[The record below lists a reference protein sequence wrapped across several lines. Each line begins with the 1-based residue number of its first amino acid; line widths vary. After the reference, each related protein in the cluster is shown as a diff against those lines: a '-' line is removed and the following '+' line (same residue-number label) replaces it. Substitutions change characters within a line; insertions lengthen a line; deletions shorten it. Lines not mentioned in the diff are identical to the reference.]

1 MNRIGFNY
9 RFDSASDN
17 IGRAEQNLFLAQQR
31 LSTGKKFTRSSEDPL
46 GGGMVVRSQ
55 RVLDRVIQFKENLTQ
70 AKGAFG
76 VADNALGEITPM
88 LKRASQ
94 LAVQGANGTLDQTQR
109 DAIKQEVSNLK
120 AQIVKLS
127 NSQDAKGN
135 YLFAGQ
141 QTETKPY
148 TVVNDA
154 LVFNGDNLPIN
165 SEVRTG
171 EYMRTNAEGTDSA
184 FQDIFTALTSLED
197 HLAAGQ
203 GQLISNYDLDAI
215 KNASDSFNAIRGQ
228 IGSKM
233 QTVESEL
240 GMNQSRQDDLKKSIS
255 DVQEI
260 DLAEA
265 MVDYQKSE
273 TAYTAALQTA
283 TRGPSL
289 SLLDFMS

>member
-1 MNRIGFNY
+1 MSRIGFNY
-9 RFDSASDN
+9 RFDSAATHL
-17 IGRAEQNLFLAQQR
+17 GRAEENLFLAQQR
-31 LSTGKKFTRSSEDPL
+31 LSTGKVFTRSSENPL
-46 GGGMVVRSQ
+46 AGGIVVRTQ
-55 RVLDRVIQFKENLTQ
+55 RVLDRAVQFKENLTQ
-70 AKGAFG
+70 AKAALGT
-76 VADNALGEITPM
+76 ADNALGEIAPM
-88 LKRASQ
+88 LKRANQ
-94 LAVQGANGTLDQTQR
+94 LAISGANGTLDQTQR
-109 DAIKQEVSNLK
+109 DAIKDEVANLK
-120 AQIVKLS
+120 EQIVKLS
-127 NSQDAKGN
+127 NSQDARGR

-148 TVVNDA
+148 VVEDGA
-154 LVFNGDNLPIN
+154 LVFRGDGLSIN

-171 EYMRTNAEGTDSA
+171 EYLRTNAEGTDGVFQNIYSA
-184 FQDIFTALTSLED
+184 LSDLED

-203 GQLISNYDLDAI
+203 GQLISDVDLKAI
-215 KNASDSFNAIRGQ
+215 QTATESLNAVRGQ

-240 GMNQSRQDDLKKSIS
+240 SMNQTRQDDLKKSIS

-283 TRGPSL
+283 TRGANL